1 MITTMN
7 YSLQKKAQES
17 LRDWDLE
24 KLYNST
30 VFFLEDCKRNEW
42 TNEEGNYE
50 LLIVV
55 ISEGW
60 MGVYQVDE
68 ILDVFN
74 LWDYV
79 EDEEWKW
86 EVIDD
91 FTMKLGELITQVMR
105 KKYGLKGVYYF
116 SSLEGGEFGLI
127 YSEEA

>member
-50 LLIVV
+50 LLIDV

-68 ILDVFN
+68 ILDAFN

>member
-7 YSLQKKAQES
+7 YSLQEKAQES

-24 KLYNST
+24 KLYHST
-30 VFFLEDCKRNEW
+30 VFFFEDCKRNGW
-42 TNEEGNYE
+42 INEEGNYE
-50 LLIVV
+50 LLIDV

-60 MGVYQVDE
+60 MGVHQVDE
-68 ILDVFN
+68 ILDAFN

-86 EVIDD
+86 EIIDD
-91 FTMKLGELITQVMR
+91 FTMKLGELITQVMQD
-105 KKYGLKGVYYF
+105 KYGLQGVYYF
-116 SSLEGGEFGLI
+116 SSLDTGEFGLI